1 MAAADEG
8 MWNET
13 EGADSAFDLSV
24 LLPVHFFV
32 LPPGYLYVRGIPHQ
46 INSVKE
52 LEVLSNCKIS
62 AYKRATETTQKLLKI
77 IVNILSIPQ
86 IQLVG
91 FRLTE
96 KLLILL
102 FSFYL

>member
-1 MAAADEG
+1 MAAADER
-8 MWNET
+8 MWNEKK
-13 EGADSAFDLSV
+13 GADSAFDLSV
-24 LLPVHFFV
+24 LLSVHFFV
-32 LPPGYLYVRGIPHQ
+32 LPPGYLYERGIPHQ
-46 INSVKE
+46 ILSVKQ
-52 LEVLSNCKIS
+52 LEVFLNCKIS
-62 AYKRATETTQKLLKI
+62 AYKIATETTQKLSKI

-102 FSFYL
+102 FSFCL